1 MRRVLCIRFPDWPL
15 QRVRIAQPE
24 HKQRPLILFSDCG
37 RDGLSVT
44 TCSHDVAERGV
55 APGMR
60 LAEAE
65 GLCSAP
71 RGSRR
76 PRFVRHILEED
87 QKGLRELA
95 AWCQEFSP
103 IVGIEGADSLIL
115 DVTGCTHLFGGEP
128 GLVQQVQHG
137 LMQRGFRVVL
147 ALADEVGAAWA
158 FAHYARYTGSCIVP
172 TSQQSQRLAAFP
184 VAALRLPEHALDK
197 LRALGLCRIEQLQ
210 ALPRSSLPSRIGS
223 EVLLRLDQAM
233 GDAPELILPVRPP
246 ALVTA
251 RMTLPTSTANRET
264 LGFVLRS
271 LIDQIV
277 TRLTDRCEGV
287 QQLEVRMDC
296 GPDAVTTFL
305 AGTAQPSAC
314 PNHLTELILTRLE
327 QTVLLG
333 EVQAVQLTVNHSGP
347 LEVRQRQLFEQDD
360 HETLRRELMRLVD
373 RLSNRLGKERV
384 ARPRIYP
391 DILPE
396 RALRW
401 EPHLD
406 CAPLV
411 PPPAPA
417 AGIVAALSLI
427 HI

>member
-1 MRRVLCIRFPDWPL
+1 
-15 QRVRIAQPE
+15 
-24 HKQRPLILFSDCG
+24 
-37 RDGLSVT
+37 
-44 TCSHDVAERGV
+44 
-55 APGMR
+55 
-60 LAEAE
+60 
-65 GLCSAP
+65 
-71 RGSRR
+71 
-76 PRFVRHILEED
+76 
-87 QKGLRELA
+87 
-95 AWCQEFSP
+95 
-103 IVGIEGADSLIL
+103 
-115 DVTGCTHLFGGEP
+115 
-128 GLVQQVQHG
+128 
-137 LMQRGFRVVL
+137 VL

-417 AGIVAALSLI
+417 AGIVAARPLRLLLTPQPISVTAVVPQGPPVRFNYQNHTYLI
-427 HI
+427 QQAWGPERLAAGWWRGSHVQRDYYRVDTDKGQRFWLFRCVREEDWYLHGEFD